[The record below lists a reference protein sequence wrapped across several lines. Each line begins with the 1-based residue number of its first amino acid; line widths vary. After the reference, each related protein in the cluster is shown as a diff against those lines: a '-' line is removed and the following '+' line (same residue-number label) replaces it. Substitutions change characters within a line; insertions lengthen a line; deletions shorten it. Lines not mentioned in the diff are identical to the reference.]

1 MPNTHPNTPFGK
13 FFDLIGVW
21 HPQPA
26 DTIQAIIEKIKGAEP
41 AVVLELQ
48 GVIALVKASLGVV
61 PDAVFELLN
70 LTREQV
76 AQQLEELSAAIL
88 KIAAK
93 I

>member
-21 HPQPA
+21 HPKA
-26 DTIQAIIEKIKGAEP
+26 EDTIKAIIEKIKGAEP

-76 AQQLEELSAAIL
+76 AQQLEELSAAII